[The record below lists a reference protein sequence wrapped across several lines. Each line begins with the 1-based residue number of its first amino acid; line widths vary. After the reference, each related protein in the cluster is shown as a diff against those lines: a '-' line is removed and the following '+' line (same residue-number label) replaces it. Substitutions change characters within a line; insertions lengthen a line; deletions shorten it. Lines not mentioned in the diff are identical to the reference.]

1 MKRTISIAVLL
12 LFALSTLAFAHA
24 GEMHTYMG
32 TVTAVNGDGSF
43 MMKKTDGA
51 ALRVQVANTTQYLHA
66 DGSAAQFADLAN
78 GARVVVKLAK
88 DGKTAMS
95 VKMGSAKR

>member
-32 TVTAVNGDGSF
+32 TVTTLNGDGSF
-43 MMKKTDGA
+43 TMKKTDGA
-51 ALRVQVANTTQYLHA
+51 TLQVQVANTTQYLHA
-66 DGSAAQFADLAN
+66 DGSAARATDLAN

-88 DGKTAMS
+88 DGKTAVS
-95 VKMGSAKR
+95 VKMAGKR